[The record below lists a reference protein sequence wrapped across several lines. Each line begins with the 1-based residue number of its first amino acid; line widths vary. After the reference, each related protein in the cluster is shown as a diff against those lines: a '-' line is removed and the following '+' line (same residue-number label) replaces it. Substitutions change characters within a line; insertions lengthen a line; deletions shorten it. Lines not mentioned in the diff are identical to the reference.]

1 MIPPFYKTTPSIF
14 PTLPFLW
21 EKYKP
26 PLFFKNF
33 ENSPL
38 LLYKGGWGGGDG
50 GSNYTIY
57 NIEIKDNQQPDGNIH
72 FNITNKTSNAEIQNP
87 KMLLPNQTIKQQIH
101 APKVIDRRL
110 NYTNTKSKSTNR
122 NYTRIYKSYSSKAVR
137 RSKKMEPPIL

>member
-1 MIPPFYKTTPSIF
+1 M
-14 PTLPFLW
+14 
-21 EKYKP
+21 
-26 PLFFKNF
+26 
-33 ENSPL
+33 
-38 LLYKGGWGGGDG
+38 GWGDG